1 MCGFSLAVCIFF
13 AMLFTLKF
21 LKLGRWAASILQHPL
36 PCRFN
41 DCAHIQSKHNNKI
54 NISSTFQM
62 GKKGVRWFCVS
73 RREIEFCCKS
83 QYQVLTIL
91 LKETKNCNKMSL
103 EPDLNQRPKDICM
116 IINYSPPLYQLSY
129 RGLGDEGG
137 FDSLL
142 KARGRD
148 ISRAM

>member
-1 MCGFSLAVCIFF
+1 
-13 AMLFTLKF
+13 
-21 LKLGRWAASILQHPL
+21 
-36 PCRFN
+36 
-41 DCAHIQSKHNNKI
+41 
-54 NISSTFQM
+54 
-62 GKKGVRWFCVS
+62 
-73 RREIEFCCKS
+73 
-83 QYQVLTIL
+83 
-91 LKETKNCNKMSL
+91 MSL

-129 RGLGDEGG
+129 RGLGDKGG